1 MNEQTYNLKCKPV
14 TFNIQKNYK
23 GFAGQNLAR
32 MMKGEED
39 KEVITEHEYFEL
51 PEKETI
57 VRPPNIR
64 DVGIP
69 MSNKMSC
76 TLKPEE
82 RRLYEALNNNAKIF
96 TPETVTGYLNKLG

>member
-1 MNEQTYNLKCKPV
+1 
-14 TFNIQKNYK
+14 
-23 GFAGQNLAR
+23 
-32 MMKGEED
+32 MKGDEE
-39 KEVITEHEYFEL
+39 KEVITEHEYYDL

-69 MSNKMSC
+69 LSNNMNC

-82 RRLYEALNNNAKIF
+82 RRQYQALNNNAKIF
-96 TPETVTGYLNKLG
+96 TPETVSGFLNKFG